1 MPWPFQGNGIKIY
14 ENSFYPKVQH
24 VKHCYIRSLYKLTL
38 VLYNFYLSS
47 IIYRFALNNFHLNS
61 MFFHLHCIIFQLHW
75 INLISFILYNFSFKN
90 PKFYFLNL
98 NINGKD
104 RILHAKIINLK
115 HRKFAPAFNLLP
127 VTYFLTHSVEK
138 LSTKNNLLLLFS

>member
-1 MPWPFQGNGIKIY
+1 MKIHFIQKY
-14 ENSFYPKVQH
+14 SMSNIDIFDLF
-24 VKHCYIRSLYKLTL
+24 CLYKLTL

-98 NINGKD
+98 YNINGKD